1 MTDSAAPPVG
11 VGLLGLGVVGQG
23 VYRTL
28 QEKRDY
34 YAERSGRTI
43 AVKRVAVRDRNRARG
58 ISIDPSLLASDPLAV
73 ASDPA
78 LDVIVEVMGGLDP
91 AGACIRAALD
101 AGKHVVTAN
110 KEVMATVGPELLELA
125 HRRRVA
131 LLYEASVG
139 GGIPIIAPLTRD
151 LQANEIQAVQAIING
166 TTNFMLTAMARD
178 GLTYDAAL
186 AEAQRRGYAEP
197 DPTNDVDGTDA
208 AYKLAILA
216 TLAFHVTVRPQ
227 DVYREGITQLAPRD
241 FAYAKRLGYVV
252 RLLAT
257 ARRAAGGLDVRVHP
271 ALLPEDDPLA
281 KVDGVL
287 NAVAVE
293 GDLVGRTLFEGPGA
307 GPAPTTSAV
316 IADLLDIV
324 HGLAAGQPPRPPRFP
339 SAQACIQP
347 VGSLEMQ
354 YYLRTLVRDRPGVL
368 AEIGGALAENNISI
382 ASLLQMEA
390 DAVAGTAEIVIT
402 THHAREADCERFL
415 EQAAHLDAVVE
426 PGIRLRIE
434 GPRGVT
440 PS

>member
-1 MTDSAAPPVG
+1 MDSAAPPIG

-23 VYRTL
+23 VYSTL
-28 QEKRDY
+28 QQKRVY
-34 YAERSGRTI
+34 YTERSGRG
-43 AVKRVAVRDRNRARG
+43 VAVRRIAVRDLDRPRG
-58 ISIDPSLLASDPLAV
+58 VSVDPGILTTDPLAV
-73 ASDPA
+73 ATDP
-78 LDVIVEVMGGLDP
+78 DVVVVVEVMGGFEP
-91 AGACIRAALD
+91 AGACIRAALE

-110 KEVMATVGPELLELA
+110 KDVMATAGPELLKLA
-125 HRRRVA
+125 YERNVE

-139 GGIPIIAPLTRD
+139 GGIPIIAPLKRD
-151 LQANEIQAVQAIING
+151 LQANEIYAVQAIING

-197 DPTNDVDGTDA
+197 NPANDVDGTDA

-216 TLAFHVTVRPQ
+216 TLAFHVTVRPE
-227 DVYREGITQLAPRD
+227 DVYREGITELAPKD

-257 ARRAAGGLDVRVHP
+257 ARRAADGLDVRVHP
-271 ALLPEDDPLA
+271 TLLPEDDPLA

-287 NAVAVE
+287 NAVAVD

-316 IADLLDIV
+316 IADLLDIAY
-324 HGLAAGQPPRPPRFP
+324 GIAAGQPARPPRFP
-339 SAQACIQP
+339 TTNACVQP
-347 VGSLEMQ
+347 IGSLEMQ

-368 AEIGGALAENNISI
+368 AEIGNALAANNISI
-382 ASLLQMEA
+382 ASFLQMEA

-402 THHAREADCERFL
+402 THDALEADCERFL
-415 EQAAHLDAVVE
+415 EQAMHLDAVVE

-434 GPRGVT
+434 SHR
-440 PS
+440 S